1 MFWYTTSGITTNH
14 LDRKSVCQRKVA
26 HVQTSNTC
34 KVWHAAVLFLYQ
46 QKITSFFMIKMLTLN
61 LFSAHVCVKSITSS
75 NGLL

>member
-1 MFWYTTSGITTNH
+1 MYKH
-14 LDRKSVCQRKVA
+14 L
-26 HVQTSNTC
+26 TL

-46 QKITSFFMIKMLTLN
+46 QKILIKMLTLN

>member
-26 HVQTSNTC
+26 RVRTSNTQSL
-34 KVWHAAVLFLYQ
+34 HAAVLFLYQ
-46 QKITSFFMIKMLTLN
+46 QKIMIKMLTLN

>member
-26 HVQTSNTC
+26 RVRTSNTQSL
-34 KVWHAAVLFLYQ
+34 HAAVLFLYQ